1 MTAYATVG
9 DLTAAWR
16 SLTTDE
22 EGVAEALL
30 NRASRVLRTQ
40 IPEVD
45 DRIESGDLDPLLV
58 ADVVCEMVRRAFT
71 TRVAGAESATTTVG
85 QVSQAVTYANP
96 QSNLYLTKAEKA
108 LLSPTR
114 GRRAFSISMLPAC

>member
-1 MTAYATVG
+1 VTAYATVG